1 MRRSAEPPDPPR
13 RERTRTALR
22 EAALARFVRDGF
34 DATSIDDIAADV
46 GVTARTF
53 YRYFAN
59 KDEVLFADY
68 EDRLDW
74 FHRALSV
81 RPRREPLVDS
91 VRAAIDS
98 FPDDPAVVAEI
109 ARLRT
114 EGLDP
119 ERIEPHIRRVE
130 ARLAGE
136 IEAHLLR
143 RRPDAAGRDAGG
155 PGSDEPGPDVADPDV
170 RLRTAVVARA
180 VAAAVFAAL
189 DTWMVGPADDLD
201 ELSRLTGVALD
212 TVSPIVDT

>member
-1 MRRSAEPPDPPR
+1 VTPR

-34 DATSIDDIAADV
+34 DVTSIDDIAADA
-46 GVTARTF
+46 GVTTRTF

-74 FHRALSV
+74 FRRALSV
-81 RPRREPLVDS
+81 RPRREQLVDS
-91 VRAAIDS
+91 VRAAVES
-98 FPDDPAVVAEI
+98 FPDDPALVAEI

-114 EGLDP
+114 DGLDP
-119 ERIEPHIRRVE
+119 DRIEPHIRRVE
-130 ARLAGE
+130 AQLGRE
-136 IEAHLLR
+136 IEAHLLQR
-143 RRPDAAGRDAGG
+143 HPDIADDPDA
-155 PGSDEPGPDVADPDV
+155 
-170 RLRTAVVARA
+170 RLRTTVTARA

-189 DTWMVGPADDLD
+189 DIWMAGPADDLD

-212 TVSPIVDT
+212 NVAPIVEA

>member
-1 MRRSAEPPDPPR
+1 MRRPAEPPDPPR

-34 DATSIDDIAADV
+34 DATSIADIAADV
-46 GVTARTF
+46 GVTTRTF

-81 RPRREPLVDS
+81 RPRKEPLVAS
-91 VRAAIDS
+91 VLAAIES
-98 FPDDPAVVAEI
+98 FPDDPALVAEI

-119 ERIEPHIRRVE
+119 DRIEPHIRRVE
-130 ARLAGE
+130 SRLASA
-136 IEAHLLR
+136 IESHLLQR
-143 RRPDAAGRDAGG
+143 GPDIADDPDA
-155 PGSDEPGPDVADPDV
+155 
-170 RLRTAVVARA
+170 RLRTTVVARA

-189 DTWMVGPADDLD
+189 DTWMAGPADDLD

-212 TVSPIVDT
+212 IVSGCHS